1 MKQPAPIPFS
11 VADTKENYSMCWLLG
26 LCPVLAVTTSA
37 VNSIAISAVF
47 FIVLVITR
55 LAMAVASKWIN
66 HGIGTAVFMLL
77 IISATL
83 TAIADTLIKTFFP
96 GLHVSLGI
104 YLSLIAVNCVI
115 ISRPDAAG
123 SLDPGFISSGT
134 IIDTVKTG
142 LGYMIIIL
150 IMGIARE
157 VLGTGTLLGDTIL
170 GSGFRASPVSL
181 FILPPGAFLVIAFI
195 IAFINSH
202 RGRHKPQEQSRGKT

>member
-1 MKQPAPIPFS
+1 
-11 VADTKENYSMCWLLG
+11 
-26 LCPVLAVTTSA
+26 

-55 LAMAVASKWIN
+55 LAMAVTSKWIN
-66 HGIGTAVFMLL
+66 PGIGTAVFILL

-83 TAIADTLIKTFFP
+83 TAIADTLIKAFFS

-115 ISRPDAAG
+115 ISQ
-123 SLDPGFISSGT
+123 SNKGT
-134 IIDTVKTG
+134 ITDALKND
-142 LGYMIIIL
+142 LGYVVIIL
-150 IMGIARE
+150 IIGIARE

-170 GSGFRASPVSL
+170 GSGFRASPVSF

-202 RGRHKPQEQSRGKT
+202 RGRHKPQEQSRGKI